1 MKRARIVAASIIQR
15 LVRAWKERDV
25 PILLLADYPVMNVMA
40 VVLSHVASGE
50 YYAPKRYLFTSSI
63 LLMLSTR
70 IKVYDCWTRRQSIV
84 AGLIGLLL
92 PMSVMHHLRMI
103 EMPDE
108 LRDYRTLIAQL
119 EQANHR
125 YGVTWHTYAFALTGL
140 SDEALI
146 LSALD
151 HNQREVYDRIVAQ
164 QDCLVLVFPTQAVN
178 APDRARFFGRDFSRA
193 GDSYPVGEL
202 SWALYNRLP

>member
-15 LVRAWKERDV
+15 LVKAWKERDV

-50 YYAPKRYLFTSSI
+50 YYAPKRYLFMSSI

-92 PMSVMHHLRMI
+92 PMSVMHHLRM
-103 EMPDE
+103 
-108 LRDYRTLIAQL
+108 L
-119 EQANHR
+119 
-125 YGVTWHTYAFALTGL
+125 
-140 SDEALI
+140 
-146 LSALD
+146 
-151 HNQREVYDRIVAQ
+151 
-164 QDCLVLVFPTQAVN
+164 
-178 APDRARFFGRDFSRA
+178 
-193 GDSYPVGEL
+193 
-202 SWALYNRLP
+202 